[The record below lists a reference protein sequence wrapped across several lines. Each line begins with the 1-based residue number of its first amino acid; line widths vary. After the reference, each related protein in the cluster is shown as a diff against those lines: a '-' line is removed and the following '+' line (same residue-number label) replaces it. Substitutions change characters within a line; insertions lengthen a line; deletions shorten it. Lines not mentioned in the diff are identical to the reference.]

1 MTTQLK
7 NDDVE
12 LTECTSV
19 GFNCSI
25 LTGLKIFLI
34 LTTPHLVER
43 QGIHSSSEAIFIKT
57 IKSVVVTVVGETAS

>member
-25 LTGLKIFLI
+25 LTGLKMFLI
-34 LTTPHLVER
+34 LTTPCLVE
-43 QGIHSSSEAIFIKT
+43 QQAIHSSSEAIFIKN
-57 IKSVVVTVVGETAS
+57 IKCLVVTVVGETAP